1 MGWMQFGGGLF
12 SSRADF
18 PGHGVLQEI
27 SLPYASWVVAAPAS
41 CPSSHFLRRLQEI
54 SVIRT
59 LGGDTAGLLFRR
71 CWHIQLKSLQAFF
84 GRSLTE
90 SALGNTT
97 TPS

>member
-1 MGWMQFGGGLF
+1 VAA
-12 SSRADF
+12 R
-18 PGHGVLQEI
+18 VLQVVVFPYRGC
-27 SLPYASWVVAAPAS
+27 SFSAHLPCRTHLGWWPRQHALALTFPK
-41 CPSSHFLRRLQEI
+41 RLQKI
-54 SVIRT
+54 SAIRT
-59 LGGDTAGLLFRR
+59 LGGDIAGLLFRR